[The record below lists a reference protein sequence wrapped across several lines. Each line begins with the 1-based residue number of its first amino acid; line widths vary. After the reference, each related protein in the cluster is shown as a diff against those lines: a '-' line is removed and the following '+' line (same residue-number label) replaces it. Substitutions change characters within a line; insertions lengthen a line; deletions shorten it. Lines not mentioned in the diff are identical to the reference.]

1 MSIYKYYLVC
11 YDVADNKTRKRL
23 FEYLKDLGLVSL
35 QNSVFWGQ
43 LTRAEIA
50 ALRRE
55 AQKQLDPMTDKIFWT
70 ITQLNIEKLK
80 DGLGYQN
87 FSYVDADGNYTI

>member
-70 ITQLNIEKLK
+70 IT
-80 DGLGYQN
+80 N
-87 FSYVDADGNYTI
+87 FHLFFRFYFYIIIFIIPFIVSI